1 MRPLKHIVVIAT
13 LLTVGAATYFW
24 YRSMRWNHYLGVV
37 ASIRAEFDSI
47 EGAPPQGIDPGAW
60 KAMVAWIHN
69 YVSQANDRTDA
80 TRTAFESLLS
90 DLKARRVSGLG
101 YRTREDIVWL
111 HDRVERTT
119 STTRKYCEKWRDSF
133 DVHLDNVFPSGRDFS
148 SSAKESDRGVS
159 SIHLS
164 ATIGVRQYDV
174 SSHSGNDRVRLCH
187 MR

>member
-1 MRPLKHIVVIAT
+1 VKPLKQIVVIAA
-13 LLTVGAATYFW
+13 LLAVGAATYFW

-60 KAMVAWIHN
+60 KAMVGWIHN

-101 YRTREDIVWL
+101 YRTREDILWL

-119 STTRKYCEKWRDSF
+119 STTRQYCEKWRDSF
-133 DVHLDNVFPSGRDFS
+133 DVHLDNVFPSGREFS
-148 SSAKESDRGVS
+148 SSTKEFDRGVS
-159 SIHLS
+159 SIHPGV
-164 ATIGVRQYDV
+164 TIGVRLYDA
-174 SSHSGNDRVRLCH
+174 SSHSGTDPVCLCH